1 MNETANGLASLQGL
15 LGGVLIGLSAVW
27 LMGALGR
34 IAGISG
40 IIGGL
45 MTQRPRGDSA
55 WRMAFLAGLVSG
67 PLLVMAAGGGLGNVA
82 GVPGAVIGEPA
93 GGVPLML
100 LAGLLVGVG
109 TGLGSGC
116 TSGHGVCGLARLAPR
131 SMAAT
136 VTFLVAAIATV
147 YVVRH
152 VMGGGA

>member
-1 MNETANGLASLQGL
+1 MDWTASLQGL
-15 LGGVLIGLSAVW
+15 VGGVLIGLSAVW
-27 LMGALGR
+27 LMGSLGR

-45 MTQRPRGDSA
+45 ITQRPKGDSA
-55 WRMAFLAGLVSG
+55 WRLAFLAGLVSG
-67 PLLVMAAGGGLGNVA
+67 PLVVMAVGGGLGNVA
-82 GVPGAVIGEPA
+82 NVPSAVIGEPA

-100 LAGLLVGVG
+100 LAGLLVGLG

-136 VTFLVAAIATV
+136 AMFLVAAIVTV
-147 YVVRH
+147 YVVH
-152 VMGGGA
+152 HLLGGGV

>member
-1 MNETANGLASLQGL
+1 MDVMASLQGL
-15 LGGVLIGLSAVW
+15 VGGVLIGLSAVW

-34 IAGISG
+34 VAGISG

-45 MTQRPRGDSA
+45 VLQRPKGDSA
-55 WRMAFLAGLVSG
+55 WRVAFLAGLVSG
-67 PLLVMAAGGGLGNVA
+67 PLLVMALGGGLGNVA
-82 GVPGAVIGEPA
+82 GSPSEVIGAPA
-93 GGVPLML
+93 GGVALML
-100 LAGLLVGVG
+100 LAGLLVGLG

-136 VTFLVAAIATV
+136 GMFLVTAIATV

-152 VMGGGA
+152 VIGGGV